1 MATRT
6 GTIEASG
13 MGGFLHRIWEMFAQ
27 VVMAIF
33 RF

>member
-6 GTIEASG
+6 GTIEPAG
-13 MGGFLHRIWEMFAQ
+13 IGGIFRRIWDTIAQ
-27 VVMAIF
+27 IVMAIF